1 MSFDVVSLFTKVPIE
16 LAIYVTKERLQE
28 DNTLEDRTALSIND
42 IIQLLEFCLKATYF
56 LFRGKHYQQI
66 FGMAIGSPVS
76 VVIADMVIENIEQR
90 TLNSFSHHPIFWKR
104 YVDDTC
110 VALLPS
116 LVGSFHQHL
125 NSIEPSIQFTVEIEN
140 NGCLPFLDILI
151 TRNNDGSLILI
162 IHCSLLK
169 TDPH

>member
-1 MSFDVVSLFTKVPIE
+1 MAMGSL
-16 LAIYVTKERLQE
+16 
-28 DNTLEDRTALSIND
+28 
-42 IIQLLEFCLKATYF
+42 
-56 LFRGKHYQQI
+56 
-66 FGMAIGSPVS
+66 VS
-76 VVIADMVIENIEQR
+76 VVVTDMVMENKEQR
-90 TLNSFSHHPIFWKR
+90 ALNSFSHTPIFWKR

-151 TRNNDGSLILI
+151 TRDSDGSFI
-162 IHCSLLK
+162 IYCSLSK

>member
-1 MSFDVVSLFTKVPIE
+1 
-16 LAIYVTKERLQE
+16 
-28 DNTLEDRTALSIND
+28 
-42 IIQLLEFCLKATYF
+42 
-56 LFRGKHYQQI
+56 
-66 FGMAIGSPVS
+66 MAMGSPAS

-151 TRNNDGSLILI
+151 TRDSDGSLILI
-162 IHCSLLK
+162 IHWSLLK